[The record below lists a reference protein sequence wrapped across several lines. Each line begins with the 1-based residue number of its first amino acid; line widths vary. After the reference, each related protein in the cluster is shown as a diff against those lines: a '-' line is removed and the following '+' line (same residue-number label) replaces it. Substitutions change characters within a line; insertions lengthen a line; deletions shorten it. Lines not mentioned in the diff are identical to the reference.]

1 MKVASVPQI
10 EGLTVANFLEF
21 AKNDPRLLKYL
32 PDPRDWVH
40 IDKKWVCDIL
50 YSLDQDGI
58 QEMINECLETRK
70 VKVELSK
77 HLNVNMRPEFAQA
90 LAQCQSFSSKYHQLY
105 NLCRLKGQGC

>member
-1 MKVASVPQI
+1 MPQI

-50 YSLDQDGI
+50 YSLDQNGI

-70 VKVELSK
+70 VKIS
-77 HLNVNMRPEFAQA
+77 
-90 LAQCQSFSSKYHQLY
+90 
-105 NLCRLKGQGC
+105 